1 MKPSCSLC
9 ESAKEWLTLARQKR
23 AFELIEH
30 DIYDRPEWFTQ
41 YRYDIPVVVV
51 DGVEKLKLNFTQAAL
66 EAVLSEEHI
75 TAFRSVPRTGVI
87 YVTTEAAKL
96 GFTARNP
103 DWCNLGQG
111 QPETGALPGAPERVS
126 SIAIDVDDQEYA
138 PVAGLTELREA
149 IAALYNRLYRKGL
162 PSQYTAENVS
172 ISGGGRASLTRAAA
186 ALGHIN
192 LGHFLPDYTAY
203 EELLDIFKAFTPIPI
218 LLEGER
224 GYEFS
229 ADDLRREITGRGL
242 SAMLFSN
249 PCNPTGKA
257 MQGEELE
264 RWVAAAREL
273 DCTMLIDEFYSHY
286 LWNTPP
292 GALPVESAARYVKDV
307 NRDPIVLFDG
317 LTKNW
322 RYPGWRVTWTV
333 GPRSVI
339 DAVASAGSFL
349 DGGGGK
355 PIQRAAVPLLEA
367 SFVER
372 ETNALHAAFRIKRE
386 RMIEGLTALGV
397 RIDRVPDGTFY
408 VWGNVANLPA
418 PLNDGM
424 GFFRAALTKKV
435 ITVPGEFFDV
445 NPGKRRSTRG
455 SRFRQ
460 YVRFSFGPGLAT
472 LETAL
477 TRLGALV
484 NEAKPVR

>member
-1 MKPSCSLC
+1 M
-9 ESAKEWLTLARQKR
+9 T
-23 AFELIEH
+23 
-30 DIYDRPEWFTQ
+30 
-41 YRYDIPVVVV
+41 
-51 DGVEKLKLNFTQAAL
+51 
-66 EAVLSEEHI
+66 
-75 TAFRSVPRTGVI
+75 TAFRKVPKTGVI
-87 YVTTEAAKL
+87 YVTTEATAL
-96 GFTARNP
+96 GFRAE
-103 DWCNLGQG
+103 DASWSNLGQG
-111 QPETGALPGAPERVS
+111 QPETGPLPGAPLRVDHID
-126 SIAIDVDDQEYA
+126 IAVDDQEYA
-138 PVAGLTELREA
+138 PVAGLTELRAA
-149 IAALYNRLYRKGL
+149 IAALYNRLYRKNL
-162 PSQYTAENVS
+162 PSQYTFENVS

-257 MQGEELE
+257 VKGEELA
-264 RWVAAAREL
+264 RWVGIAREL
-273 DCTMLIDEFYSHY
+273 DCALLVDEFYSHY
-286 LWNTPP
+286 LWSNPV
-292 GALPVESAARYVKDV
+292 GGGLPVESAARYVEDV
-307 NRDPIVLFDG
+307 NKDPIVLFDG

-333 GPRSVI
+333 GPKSVI

-355 PIQRAAVPLLEA
+355 PIQRAAVKLLTED
-367 SFVER
+367 FVAQ
-372 ETNALHAAFRIKRE
+372 ETNALHRVFSAKRE
-386 RMIEGLTALGV
+386 RMLSGLKKLGV
-397 RIDRVPDGTFY
+397 VIDRDPDGTFY
-408 VWGNVANLPA
+408 VWGNVAKLPA

-424 GFFRAALTKKV
+424 GFFRAALAKKV

-445 NPGKRRSTRG
+445 NPGKRRSARA

-460 YVRFSFGPGLAT
+460 YVRFSFGPSMAT
-472 LETAL
+472 LDTAL
-477 TRLGALV
+477 ARLEELIRGS
-484 NEAKPVR
+484 